1 LNNFTGLIPL
11 PTEKRYEEQGPV
23 RQKMGRIL
31 SYIIRLDDDSEFCEQ
46 IGGMLK
52 I

>member
-1 LNNFTGLIPL
+1 
-11 PTEKRYEEQGPV
+11 
-23 RQKMGRIL
+23 MGRIL